1 MGYHVGEIV
10 VAGQSYFIRQWRQLQ
25 MAQYAPVLG
34 LVVLCFFIP
43 EPVRWLV
50 SKGKIK
56 KAKEVLEKEAKI
68 SGKSPIPEEMF
79 KPVRNQSKPMASLS
93 FRNSLKAIFQ
103 NKTLLG
109 RFLNVQFQWFT
120 AALVYQGTIYMS
132 TTLSGDPH
140 SNFALAMIP
149 SIPGTVLYLILPN
162 KLGRR
167 NTLALSE
174 LVLGTN

>member
-34 LVVLCFFIP
+34 LVFLCFFIP

-50 SKGKIK
+50 SKGNIK

-79 KPVRNQSKPMASLS
+79 KPVQDHSKLRATLS
-93 FRNSLKAIFQ
+93 FRDSLKAIFQ

-109 RFLNVQFQWFT
+109 RFV
-120 AALVYQGTIYMS
+120 
-132 TTLSGDPH
+132 H
-140 SNFALAMIP
+140 SNSSSLRDFCNRFCRP
-149 SIPGTVLYLILPN
+149 ST
-162 KLGRR
+162 K
-167 NTLALSE
+167 
-174 LVLGTN
+174 